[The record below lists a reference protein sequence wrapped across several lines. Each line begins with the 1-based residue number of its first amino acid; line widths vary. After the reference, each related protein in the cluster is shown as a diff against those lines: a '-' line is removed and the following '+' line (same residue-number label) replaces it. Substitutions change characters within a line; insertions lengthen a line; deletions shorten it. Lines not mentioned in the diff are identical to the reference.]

1 MIFLP
6 ARGMVMMYFFRVFDP
21 AIVAILLVPICLA
34 IAAWALRLACSFS
47 SVEPPEFLQSAF
59 TVVLICVANVAV
71 SFFMHFTQA
80 APGIGTHLVV
90 PLLVTAAMIA
100 IVVRTGPLSALIT
113 TVSFGSICGGVYYS
127 LAALNAAMLAKL
139 IA

>member
-21 AIVAILLVPICLA
+21 TIVAILLVPICLA

-113 TVSFGSICGGVYYS
+113 TVSFGSICGSVYYS